1 MNTRAHILLT
11 GGTGFFG
18 KALLRHRAAQAL
30 NGHDVPRISLLSRDP
45 QSFAKQYPALVALPG
60 LSLLRGDI
68 CDANTLPRHTPFTHV
83 LHAAAESTNG
93 PALGPLQRYDQ
104 VVQGTRNL
112 LDLAL
117 QCGARRFLLT
127 SSGAVYGTQPP
138 DLAALPET
146 WLGSPDSMQPAQA
159 YGMGKRAAEH
169 LCALYTQAHGLD
181 VVVARCFAFVGPDL
195 PLDVH
200 FAIGNFIRDALWANA
215 ITVHGDGSPVRSYM
229 DQSDLAHWLF
239 VLLDRGRS
247 GQAYNVGSPQAIQ
260 IDALAELVRD
270 MVAPGKP
277 IHILGKPNTLAQR
290 NLYVPD
296 VTKASVELGL
306 SLQITLRDA
315 ITRTAAAAQETRAN
329 TP

>member
-1 MNTRAHILLT
+1 MNTRPHILLT

-30 NGHDVPRISLLSRDP
+30 TGPDLPRITLLSRDP
-45 QSFAKQYPALVALPG
+45 QSFADQHPALVEQPG
-60 LSLLRGDI
+60 LNLVRGDI
-68 CDANTLPRHTPFTHV
+68 CDAGSLPRDIPFTHV

-93 PALGPLQRYDQ
+93 PALSPLQRYDQ
-104 VVQGTRNL
+104 IVQGTRNL

-117 QCGARRFLLT
+117 QCGAKRFLLT
-127 SSGAVYGTQPP
+127 SSGAVYGAQAPE
-138 DLAALPET
+138 LAALPES
-146 WLGSPDSMQPAQA
+146 WCGSPDSMRPDQA

-169 LCALYTQAHGLD
+169 LCALYAQTHRLET
-181 VVVARCFAFVGPDL
+181 VVARCFAFVGPDL

-239 VLLDRGRS
+239 ALLDRGRS
-247 GQAYNVGSPQAIQ
+247 GQAYNVGSPHAIR
-260 IDALAELVRD
+260 ISDLAELVRD
-270 MVAPGKP
+270 TLAPGKP
-277 IHILGKPNTLAQR
+277 IHILGQANPQALR

-296 VTKASVELGL
+296 VHKISIELGL
-306 SLQITLRDA
+306 SIQMPLSEA
-315 ITRTAAAAQETRAN
+315 IVRAAAAQATGARL
-329 TP
+329 P